1 MLQLTVIRLEK
12 TESTISWLKEH
23 LLELDHTKATA
34 VVAEEQTAGQGRMK
48 GRVWSSPPGVN
59 CYFSLCFFKEI
70 PPEEMIYL
78 TQLLAGTLC
87 ESLKKRGFSSYLKE
101 PNDLMI
107 AGRKVG
113 GVVTHIVEQEGV
125 KGIIL
130 SAGINVNTSAESLSA
145 VGQPATS
152 LFIESGLKLDREA
165 LLQEWLPLIAQ
176 VFERFS
182 REGFTPFRQQI
193 EKLFHH

>member
-1 MLQLTVIRLEK
+1 MMQLTVIRLEK
-12 TESTISWLKEH
+12 TESTITWLKDH
-23 LLELDHTKATA
+23 LIELDRTKATA

-59 CYFSLCFFKEI
+59 CYFSLCFFQEI
-70 PPEEMIYL
+70 PPEELIYL
-78 TQLLAGTLC
+78 TQLLAVTLC
-87 ESLKKRGFSSYLKE
+87 LNLKKRGFSSYLKE

-107 AGRKVG
+107 EGRKVG

-130 SAGINVNTSAESLSA
+130 SAGINVNASEEMLQS

-152 LFIESGLKLDREA
+152 LFVESGVKLDREE
-165 LLQEWLPLIAQ
+165 LLGEWLPLIVQ
-176 VFERFS
+176 TFERFS
-182 REGFTPFRQQI
+182 REGFAPFSDKFRD
-193 EKLFHH
+193 LFC